1 MKTSRREEIPFSLI
15 VRVDFLGFRAPLGPA
30 TRSRE
35 NTRHDRLED
44 GWIVQGPTRRIG
56 RSSNDRY
63 AWLFPLFLPTLKR
76 REGHEARRRARLT
89 WPSFLP
95 SLLHERLSYASPESG
110 AATTPRSPPTFQPV
124 HRGTP
129 RDLTLTI
136 NADEN
141 SNNNNNKL
149 IAMEIDQVWWTS

>member
-1 MKTSRREEIPFSLI
+1 MDITTRRNTVFTYSSRGFPWFSRTTRPRHS
-15 VRVDFLGFRAPLGPA
+15 VKGKYTPRSS
-30 TRSRE
+30 RSRL
-35 NTRHDRLED
+35 NRSRTHTARRSFLE
-44 GWIVQGPTRRIG
+44 WQICLALSALSPYST
-56 RSSNDRY
+56 
-63 AWLFPLFLPTLKR
+63 R